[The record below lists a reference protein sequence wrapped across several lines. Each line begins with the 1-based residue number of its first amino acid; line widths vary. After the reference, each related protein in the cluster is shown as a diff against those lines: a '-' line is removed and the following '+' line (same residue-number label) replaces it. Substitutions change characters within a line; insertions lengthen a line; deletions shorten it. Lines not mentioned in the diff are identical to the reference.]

1 MEQMDPQQLMR
12 ILTGAGLAVGLILTL
27 IGIAVMVFYLLTLMR
42 ALERCSPES
51 RAMQPGL
58 VWLNLIP
65 CFNLVWMFFTVLNI
79 AKSLDAEFKK
89 RNIAAEPLPGRS
101 VGLAMCIL
109 NCCSI
114 IPYLGCLAG
123 IGGLVCFIIYWIKI
137 AGYSKQLASA

>member
-1 MEQMDPQQLMR
+1 MSQEQIQQLVA
-12 ILTGAGLAVGLILTL
+12 GAGIVVGLIALAIGLTL
-27 IGIAVMVFYLLTLMR
+27 AIFYLLTLMR

-51 RAMQPGL
+51 RAMQPGM

-65 CFNLVWMFFTVLNI
+65 CFNLVWQFFTVINV

-89 RNIAAEPLPGRS
+89 RNIAVEPMPGKS
-101 VGLAMCIL
+101 LGLAMCIL

-123 IGGLVCFIIYWIKI
+123 IGGLVCFIIYWVKI
-137 AGYSKQLASA
+137 AGFSKQLAPQAA